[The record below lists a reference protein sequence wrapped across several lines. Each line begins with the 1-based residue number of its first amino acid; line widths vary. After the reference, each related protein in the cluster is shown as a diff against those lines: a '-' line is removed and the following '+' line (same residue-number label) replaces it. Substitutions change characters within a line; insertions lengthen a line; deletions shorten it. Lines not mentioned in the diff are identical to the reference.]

1 MKNNAWKK
9 TARVASGIA
18 ARAGTIA
25 AAAGALSQIS
35 RRAARQRRARTI
47 RRAGLMTL
55 GVAALVTAGMLLKR
69 KYA

>member
-1 MKNNAWKK
+1 MKNNALKK

-25 AAAGALSQIS
+25 AAAGALANIS
-35 RRAARQRRARTI
+35 HRAARERRAATI
-47 RRAGLMTL
+47 RRAGLVTL
-55 GVAALVTAGMLLKR
+55 GVAALITAGVLLKR